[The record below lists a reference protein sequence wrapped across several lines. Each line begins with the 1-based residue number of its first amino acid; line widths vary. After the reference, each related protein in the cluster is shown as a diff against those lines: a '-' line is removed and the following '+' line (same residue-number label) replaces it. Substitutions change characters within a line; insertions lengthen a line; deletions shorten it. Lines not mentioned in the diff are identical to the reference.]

1 VGRLRLSPAVVKARA
16 GRVAHLRLR
25 WTHPEAWRQ
34 LRTVEV
40 RLHRGTDRAATIAI
54 SPRSERIQSHG
65 KVRLVRR
72 ACAVTHRG
80 TAVIARLA
88 VRVPKAMAGERL
100 RVDVEATDR
109 DGRHQL
115 EPSAGLIT
123 IK

>member
-1 VGRLRLSPAVVKARA
+1 
-16 GRVAHLRLR
+16 
-25 WTHPEAWRQ
+25 
-34 LRTVEV
+34 
-40 RLHRGTDRAATIAI
+40 
-54 SPRSERIQSHG
+54 
-65 KVRLVRR
+65 
-72 ACAVTHRG
+72 
-80 TAVIARLA
+80 VIARLA